1 MHVPRPGWKE
11 RTLSMRKCLKPL
23 VMGAVV
29 LGSVQAAFADGIL
42 PGPFGFRFFTE
53 FLSAVFLYPFQ
64 IAGC

>member
-1 MHVPRPGWKE
+1 
-11 RTLSMRKCLKPL
+11 MRKCLKPL

-29 LGSVQAAFADGIL
+29 LGSVDAAFASGFL
-42 PGPFGFRFFTE
+42 PGPFAFQFFTE

>member
-1 MHVPRPGWKE
+1 MLAPRSAWKE
-11 RTLSMRKCLKPL
+11 RTPNMRKCLKPL

-29 LGSVQAAFADGIL
+29 LGSVDAAFAGGFL
-42 PGPFGFRFFTE
+42 PGPFAFQFFTE